1 MEKESEKRY
10 QEFISASKEADDVY
24 HTLALKFGL
33 SDSAMWILCTM
44 READRELTQSEIAEE
59 MSMSRQTIN
68 SAIKNLEKQGYLYM
82 APAPGDRRN
91 KTLSFT
97 AKGEDFVKRTVD
109 RMAGSGASGLCKAG
123 STGTGTDHGDSPEV
137 YQIYERRSGKNLT
150 ITKERDITGG
160 FYEDGI
166 TVYETV

>member
-33 SDSAMWILCTM
+33 SDSAMWIFVYHAGS
-44 READRELTQSEIAEE
+44 RPGVTQSEIAEE

-82 APAPGDRRN
+82 APAPVTGGTRLFLSQQKG
-91 KTLSFT
+91 KTL
-97 AKGEDFVKRTVD
+97 
-109 RMAGSGASGLCKAG
+109 
-123 STGTGTDHGDSPEV
+123 
-137 YQIYERRSGKNLT
+137 
-150 ITKERDITGG
+150 
-160 FYEDGI
+160 
-166 TVYETV
+166 